1 VCVRPRHKNVDIL
14 EIFDHESVKEDDTY
28 MVDVGDVFRGQRL
41 GILLRFSY
49 GCTPG
54 RKDLLEVHMSHYD
67 GNGERH
73 LTTVVLNGN
82 FVMDESET
90 MASLPASH
98 VVDKVMK
105 V

>member
-1 VCVRPRHKNVDIL
+1 
-14 EIFDHESVKEDDTY
+14 
-28 MVDVGDVFRGQRL
+28 
-41 GILLRFSY
+41 
-49 GCTPG
+49 
-54 RKDLLEVHMSHYD
+54 MSHYD